1 MGDLEVPNWL
11 KELPF
16 APEFRP
22 TDTEFADPIA
32 YISKIEKEASAF
44 GICKVIPPLPKPSKR
59 FVFGNLNE
67 SLAKSPELVGS
78 TGKNGQ
84 SDGEFRAVFTT
95 RHQELGHSGKR
106 SRGLSSDRQSGVHKQ
121 VWQSGEVYT
130 LDQFESKAKAFARSQ
145 LSMIKDVNPLVIET
159 LFWKAALEKAIY
171 IEYAND
177 VPGSGFQEPEDPFQY
192 FHSRRRKR
200 KFDKKCQLSDNC
212 GNAEMDSM
220 TKSLDTEDVVLKNDS
235 ECSLETCK
243 QSSRSS
249 DLMSDEKSRF
259 LRSTNAGSSRESAA
273 GWKLSNSPWNLQVI
287 SRSPGSLT
295 RFMLD
300 DIPGVTSPMVY
311 IGMLFSWF
319 AWHVEDHELHSL
331 NFLHTGSQ
339 KTWYAVPGDY
349 AFDFEEVIRSKGYE
363 GNLDRLAA
371 LALLGEKTN
380 LLSPEVVVASGIPCC
395 RLVQNPGEYVV
406 TFPRAYHVG
415 FSHGFNCGEA
425 ANFGTSQWL
434 KVAKEA
440 AVRRAAMSYLPMLS
454 HQQLLYML
462 TMSFVSR
469 VPVALIPGAR
479 SSRLRDRQKDERELL
494 VKKAF
499 IDDMMNENNLLLAL
513 LAKDLTFRA
522 VLWDPESLTSPG
534 KDCQSPSTAN
544 VDSPVSLVGN
554 NNIRICSSE
563 ERISSVENVQNNL
576 SDASTM
582 SNAGSLIESNL
593 GNSCSSHN
601 DRTRRYK
608 GKLEDFYME
617 YDDLPCGLH
626 VDSGTLACIAC
637 GILGFPFM
645 VVVQPSEKA
654 SEELF
659 PVDHQGQKEHLGS
672 MKPPELSSP
681 DVAVVNS
688 ASDPCNGPSQIAKDL
703 PKQQSAS
710 KIDEIS
716 HKWNT
721 SNRFLR
727 PRIFCLEHALEI
739 EDLLRSKGGANMLII
754 CHSAYPKIKAHAL
767 AVAEEIC
774 VNFHYK
780 EVPLEHAPREDLSL
794 VDISID
800 DEENEECVE
809 DWTTRLGINLQ
820 NHARLRKLSPLK
832 QEQNLLALAGLFS
845 GIISESN
852 APNLKWVPRRT
863 RTPIRYTPTQSK
875 ASEPAKI
882 EKDILPIKT
891 SERSKSNGVSKIVQY
906 SRRISRHER
915 VSQSQEGSNPFDHSR
930 KNQDTE
936 ISAVKHCIESGISRD
951 ALCGVENVDSCVELT
966 PSAPANHEALQEGQT
981 TGEAEELCMVPEQS
995 KLAASLV
1002 FEKTENDLELNQSA
1016 GRENSDVKPQVST
1029 IAWETSKVSCQ
1040 TSSTTPASVVGVMH
1054 DSTESKNVDDVG
1066 KHETRQICEN
1076 EERLTNVSIVGEFMN
1091 IDEVSFQANS
1101 SAEAVMVDIKDDST
1115 WLTFIEK
1122 QESDSKICTSEE
1134 ATVISVASDQAN
1146 FPAPPSTPRPDVNL
1160 TETQTQ
1166 NDVVKHDELKETGC
1180 DIDMGEVSEMISE
1193 ARPTE
1198 NPNDATDCAGSV
1210 TAATSFA
1217 QSSETQIVQGFEES
1231 DICPDR
1237 AQDASNIEQETQMKA
1252 VFETTAFSSG
1262 NLIDQQS
1269 EVLTADA
1276 TNMEIDVGSELDVT
1290 VLGGGNSTIID
1301 CEPAKHGRN
1310 KRKRK
1315 IDRLAE
1321 DQNNFNGFIR
1331 SPCEGLR
1338 SRNARIPAS
1347 VAANE
1352 INEDVEVKTKKPK
1365 RQAISSSSQKE
1376 KKDKTTSMI
1385 HRCGIEGCQMR
1396 FETKAELLKHKRN
1409 QCTHDDCGKRFRSHR
1424 YTILHLR
1431 VHADDRPLKCP
1442 WKGCKMTFKWAWAR
1456 TEHLRVHTG
1465 ERPYQ
1470 CKFEG
1475 CDLTFRFVSDYSRHR
1490 RRTGHYV
1497 D

>member
-1 MGDLEVPNWL
+1 MGDLEVPKWL

-44 GICKVIPPLPKPSKR
+44 GICKVIPPVPKPSKR
-59 FVFGNLNE
+59 FVFGNLNN
-67 SLAKSPELVGS
+67 SLAKAPELVGS

-106 SRGLSSDRQSGVHKQ
+106 SRGLGSDRQSLVHKQ

-145 LSMIKDVNPLVIET
+145 LGMIKDINPLVIEA

-177 VPGSGFQEPEDPFQY
+177 VPGSGFQEPEDPYQY
-192 FHSRRRKR
+192 FHSGRRKR
-200 KFDKKCQLSDNC
+200 KFDKKCQPNDNR
-212 GNAEMDSM
+212 GNLEIDAMR
-220 TKSLDTEDVVLKNDS
+220 KSLDAEDIFVKDDS

-479 SSRLRDRQKDERELL
+479 SSRSRDRQKDERELL

-499 IDDMMNENNLLLAL
+499 IGDMMSENNLLLAL

-534 KDCQSPSTAN
+534 KDCQPTSTAN
-544 VDSPVSLVGN
+544 VNAPGSLVGN
-554 NNIRICSSE
+554 NNIRKCSSE
-563 ERISSVENVQNNL
+563 EKISSVENVLNNL
-576 SDASTM
+576 FEVSTM
-582 SNAGSLIESNL
+582 SNVGSLIESNF

-645 VVVQPSEKA
+645 AVVQPSEKA

-659 PVDHQGQKEHLGS
+659 TVDHQGQKEHLGS
-672 MKPPELSSP
+672 LKPPELSLP

-688 ASDPCNGPSQIAKDL
+688 ASDPRIGPSQIAKDL

-710 KIDEIS
+710 EIDEIS

-721 SNRFLR
+721 SYRFLR

-739 EDLLRSKGGANMLII
+739 ENLLHSKGGANVLII

-774 VNFHYK
+774 VPFHYK

-832 QEQNLLALAGLFS
+832 QEQNFLALGGLFS

-863 RTPIRYTPTQSK
+863 RTPIRYTPSQSK

-882 EKDILPIKT
+882 EKDILPMKS
-891 SERSKSNGVSKIVQY
+891 SERSKSNGASKIVQY
-906 SRRISRHER
+906 SRRISRHKR
-915 VSQSQEGSNPFDHSR
+915 VSQSQEGSNAFDHSR
-930 KNQDTE
+930 KHRDSE
-936 ISAVKHCIESGISRD
+936 VSAVKQSIESGISGD
-951 ALCGVENVDSCVELT
+951 ALRGVENADSFVELT
-966 PSAPANHEALQEGQT
+966 SCPPVNHVGLQESQT
-981 TGEAEELCMVPEQS
+981 SGEAELCIVSEQLE
-995 KLAASLV
+995 LAASLV
-1002 FEKTENDLELNQSA
+1002 IDKTENDPQSNQS
-1016 GRENSDVKPQVST
+1016 GGGDNSDVKPQGST
-1029 IAWETSKVSCQ
+1029 IAGETSEVPCQ

-1054 DSTESKNVDDVG
+1054 DSTESINLDDVG
-1066 KHETRQICEN
+1066 KHETHHICEN
-1076 EERLTNVSIVGEFMN
+1076 EERVTNVAIVREVMN
-1091 IDEVSFQANS
+1091 TDEISFQANS
-1101 SAEAVMVDIKDDST
+1101 SAEVVMVNRKDDST
-1115 WLTFIEK
+1115 GLTCVEK
-1122 QESDSKICTSEE
+1122 HETDSKICISDK
-1134 ATVISVASDQAN
+1134 ATVTSVASDQAN
-1146 FPAPPSTPRPDVNL
+1146 SAAPSSTSRPDVNL
-1160 TETQTQ
+1160 AETQTQ
-1166 NDVVKHDELKETGC
+1166 NDAVKHDAVKETGC
-1180 DIDMGEVSEMISE
+1180 DINMGEVSEMIGE
-1193 ARPTE
+1193 LRPTE
-1198 NPNDATDCAGSV
+1198 NPNDATDCAGPV
-1210 TAATSFA
+1210 TAATSVA
-1217 QSSETQIVQGFEES
+1217 QSSETQIVEGFEES
-1231 DICPDR
+1231 DICLDR
-1237 AQDASNIEQETQMKA
+1237 VKDASNIEQKTQVKVGA
-1252 VFETTAFSSG
+1252 EITAFSTG

-1269 EVLTADA
+1269 EVLMTDS
-1276 TNMEIDVGSELDVT
+1276 TNMGINVGSEPDVT
-1290 VLGGGNSTIID
+1290 ELGSGNSTVLD
-1301 CEPAKHGRN
+1301 FEPAKRGRN
-1310 KRKRK
+1310 KRTREM
-1315 IDRLAE
+1315 DRLAE

-1338 SRNARIPAS
+1338 PRNARVPAS
-1347 VAANE
+1347 IAANE
-1352 INEDVEVKTKKPK
+1352 INEHVEGKTEKPK
-1365 RQAISSSSQKE
+1365 RQAISLGSQKD
-1376 KKDKTTSMI
+1376 KKEKTTGMT
-1385 HRCGIEGCQMR
+1385 HKCGIEGCKML
-1396 FETKAELLKHKRN
+1396 FETKAEQLKHKRN
-1409 QCTHDDCGKRFRSHR
+1409 QCTHEDCGKRFRSHR